1 MCTETC
7 LCLVLQKKKYVK
19 SEISEKGLLPG
30 EISITSDMQM
40 TPPLWQKVKRNSKAS

>member
-19 SEISEKGLLPG
+19 SEISEKGLCKG
-30 EISITSDMQM
+30 QEKIE
-40 TPPLWQKVKRNSKAS
+40 WKR